1 MGEAKLVIEI
11 IDELTGI
18 IAILSAVALPIG
30 LGMYI
35 AIKSIASR
43 HKERMEMI
51 KQGIVPNDTKA
62 TPNRYRS
69 LRNGFLCIGIAL
81 GIIVGFI
88 VTYSLQISGNKEFL
102 VVGASILLFLGIAY
116 TSFFVMT
123 KDKKGFDDDI
133 E

>member
-1 MGEAKLVIEI
+1 MNEI
-11 IDELTGI
+11 IEELTGI

-35 AIKSIASR
+35 AIKSIISR
-43 HKERMEMI
+43 HKERMELI
-51 KQGIVPNDTKA
+51 RQGIVPQDQAKP

-81 GIIVGFI
+81 GIIIGFI
-88 VTYSLQISGNKEFL
+88 ATDLLHIGENNDFMII
-102 VVGASILLFLGIAY
+102 GASVLLFLGLAY
-116 TSFFVMT
+116 VLFYTMT